1 MTIYKWLVPLIMLQG
16 CAMTTVVDVGVVAA
30 TGKSM
35 GSHALSEYHQ
45 QDCDTY
51 RAVKGQDICRKSY
64 YGQVYY
70 KR

>member
-1 MTIYKWLVPLIMLQG
+1 MNKLLVLLFLVLQG
-16 CAMTTVVDVGVVAA
+16 CAVSTVMELGVVAT

-51 RAVKGQDICRKSY
+51 RAVQGQDICRKSY

>member
-1 MTIYKWLVPLIMLQG
+1 MNKLLLLLLAGIQG
-16 CAMTTVVDVGVVAA
+16 CAMTTVVDLGVVAT
-30 TGKSM
+30 TGKSTV
-35 GSHALSEYHQ
+35 SHALSEHHH

-51 RAVKGQDICRKSY
+51 RVLQGQDICRKSY

>member
-1 MTIYKWLVPLIMLQG
+1 MNKLLVLLLVMLQG
-16 CAMTTVVDVGVVAA
+16 CAVSTIMDLGVVAT
-30 TGKSM
+30 TGKSI
-35 GSHALSEYHQ
+35 GGHALSEYHQ

-51 RAVKGQDICRKSY
+51 RAVKGQDVCRKSY

>member
-1 MTIYKWLVPLIMLQG
+1 MNKLLLLPLMILQG
-16 CAMTTVVDVGVVAA
+16 CAMTTVMDLGVVAT
-30 TGKSM
+30 TGKSI

-45 QDCDTY
+45 QDCNTY
-51 RAVKGQDICRKSY
+51 MAVQGQDICRKSY

>member
-1 MTIYKWLVPLIMLQG
+1 MNKAMLMLALLLQG
-16 CAMTTVVDVGVVAA
+16 CAMTVVDLGVTAT
-30 TGKSM
+30 TGKTVA
-35 GSHALSEYHQ
+35 SHALSEYHQ
-45 QDCDTY
+45 QDCDTF

>member
-1 MTIYKWLVPLIMLQG
+1 VNKLLLLPLMILQG
-16 CAMTTVVDVGVVAA
+16 CAMTTVMDLGVVAT
-30 TGKSM
+30 TGKSI

-45 QDCDTY
+45 QDCNTY
-51 RAVKGQDICRKSY
+51 RAVQGQAICRKSY